1 MMDGQLAELSGAHIS
16 VLLAESVEALAICED
31 GWYLDA
37 TFGRGGHSRAILHR
51 LGAKGRLFA
60 LDRDPQ
66 AAEVA
71 ATIDDARFSFAKAPF
86 SVLDQAFDE
95 VSEGSLDGVLFD
107 LGVSSPQLDQA
118 ARGFSFQHDGP
129 IDMRMDPES
138 GMSAREWLLQTDET
152 TLARAIRDLGGET
165 HSVAKRI
172 AKAVMARREQLMST
186 TALAAVV
193 AEAVPK
199 KLHKPGFHPATQTFQ
214 AIRMVVNDEVGEIER
229 GLLAATRCLKSGGH
243 LAVITFH
250 GLEDALVKRFIRDQE
265 GEDVPGEIPTQHGRV
280 NQVLRLVRPV
290 IKPQAEDVAANPR
303 CRSARLRRAVKL

>member
-1 MMDGQLAELSGAHIS
+1 MSTANVAHVS
-16 VLLAESVEALAICED
+16 VLLAESVEALAIRAD

-37 TFGRGGHSRAILHR
+37 TFGRGGHSRAILNR
-51 LGAKGRLFA
+51 LGDKGRLFA

-66 AAEVA
+66 AAEA
-71 ATIDDARFSFAKAPF
+71 AAAIQDARFSFAKSPF
-86 SVLDQAFDE
+86 SALDSAFAE
-95 VSEGSLDGVLFD
+95 VGEQSLDGVLFD

-129 IDMRMDPES
+129 IDMRMDPDS
-138 GMSAREWLLQTDET
+138 GMSAQEWLLQTDEAA
-152 TLARAIRDLGGET
+152 LARAIRDLGGEP
-165 HSVAKRI
+165 HSIAKRI
-172 AKAVMARREQLMST
+172 ARAVMARRERLDGT
-186 TALAAVV
+186 AALAAVIS
-193 AEAVPK
+193 EAVPK
-199 KLHKPGFHPATQTFQ
+199 KLHKPGYHPATQTFQ

-229 GLLAATRCLKSGGH
+229 GLLAATRCLKSGGS

-250 GLEDALVKRFIRDQE
+250 GLEDALVKRFIRNQE
-265 GEDVPGEIPTQHGRV
+265 GDDIPGEIPTQHGRV